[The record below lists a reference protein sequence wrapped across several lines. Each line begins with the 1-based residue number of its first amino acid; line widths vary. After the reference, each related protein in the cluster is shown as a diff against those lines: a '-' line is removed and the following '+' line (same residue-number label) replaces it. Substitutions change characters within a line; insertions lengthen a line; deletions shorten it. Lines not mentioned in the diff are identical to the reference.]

1 MDNRLIG
8 LILVFAPLSLVSFGG
23 GQAIV
28 ADIQHQTV
36 DVHSWLSN
44 QEFADL
50 FAIARAAPGP
60 STMIVALLGW
70 HVAGFW
76 GALVATI
83 AIFLPSSL
91 VMYFGASWWQRNE
104 GTSWRLA
111 IERGLTPVAVGL
123 LFAGAVAVMRAMH
136 IDYIGIAIAAACAG
150 LIYFTKLNAYLLIVG
165 VAALYAALYFL
176 HVVPLSI

>member
-1 MDNRLIG
+1 MDSRLLA

-28 ADIQHQTV
+28 ADIQYQTV
-36 DVHSWLSN
+36 EAHGWLSN
-44 QEFADL
+44 AEFANL
-50 FAIARAAPGP
+50 FAVARAAPGP

-76 GALVATI
+76 GALVATV

-91 VMYFGASWWQRNE
+91 VMYFSASWWHRNA
-104 GTSWRLA
+104 GSSWRIA

-123 LFAGAVAVMRAMH
+123 VFAGALAVMRAMH
-136 IDYIGIAIAAACAG
+136 MNPVGLAVAAVCAL
-150 LIYFTKLNAYLLIVG
+150 LIYFTKISAYVMFAG
-165 VAALYAALYFL
+165 VIALYGGLFYFHL
-176 HVVPLSI
+176 I

>member
-1 MDNRLIG
+1 MDSRLLA

-28 ADIQHQTV
+28 ADIQYQTV
-36 DVHSWLSN
+36 EAHSWLSN
-44 QEFADL
+44 AEFANL
-50 FAIARAAPGP
+50 FAVARAAPGP

-91 VMYFGASWWQRNE
+91 VMYFSASWWHRNA
-104 GTSWRLA
+104 GSTWRIA
-111 IERGLTPVAVGL
+111 IERGLTPIAVGL
-123 LFAGAVAVMRAMH
+123 VFAGSLAVMRAMH
-136 IDYIGIAIAAACAG
+136 MNPIGLAVAAACAV
-150 LIYFTKLNAYLLIVG
+150 LIYFTKISAYAIFGAVI
-165 VAALYAALYFL
+165 ALYTGLFYFKL
-176 HVVPLSI
+176 I